1 MQKTLLSTF
10 FESNCINPIAVGEL
24 SNKATDLQHGDV
36 KSMGFIGCEIDGT
49 GTVAQWS
56 SRIQPGSCAGSG

>member
-49 GTVAQWS
+49 GTVEQ
-56 SRIQPGSCAGSG
+56 